1 MQPAEIERLLPDI
14 IARTVRPGSPLG
26 AVLAVMADLLSPSED
41 VLRELDRYFDP
52 YRTPERMVPFL
63 AAWVD
68 LAWLLGSSTDGRA
81 GAVAPYP
88 PGSGWLRELVATAV
102 ELSQWRGTA
111 SGLVRFLE
119 TASGVAGFTVQ
130 DQSTTSGVM
139 VKPFHVR
146 VLAPAAAR
154 PFQPVIE
161 RIVATQK
168 PTYVTSEL
176 IFESEPAPATP
187 SAPPA

>member
-26 AVLAVMADLLSPSED
+26 ALLEVMADLLSPSED
-41 VLRELDRYFDP
+41 VLRQLDRYFDP

-63 AAWVD
+63 AGWVD
-68 LAWLLGSSTDGRA
+68 LAWLIAGSANGRP
-81 GAVAPYP
+81 GTVAPFP

-102 ELSQWRGTA
+102 DLSRWRGTA
-111 SGLVRFLE
+111 TGLVRFLE
-119 TASGVAGFTVQ
+119 TATGVEGFVVQ
-130 DQSTTSGVM
+130 DQSTPPEATL
-139 VKPFHVR
+139 KPFHVR
-146 VLAPAAAR
+146 VVAPAAAR

-168 PTYVTSEL
+168 PAYVTSEL

>member
-14 IARTVRPGSPLG
+14 IARTVRPSSPLG
-26 AVLAVMADLLSPSED
+26 ALLDVMADLLTPSED
-41 VLRELDRYFDP
+41 VLRQLDRYFDP

-63 AAWVD
+63 AGWVD
-68 LAWLLGSSTDGRA
+68 LAWLLGSSSDGRP
-81 GAVAPYP
+81 GTVAPYP
-88 PGSGWLRELVATAV
+88 PGSGWLRELVATAI

-119 TASGVAGFTVQ
+119 TATGVAGFAVQ
-130 DQSTTSGVM
+130 DQSTTSGVT

-168 PTYVTSEL
+168 PAYVTSEL
-176 IFESEPAPATP
+176 IFESPPAPPTASGTP
-187 SAPPA
+187 A